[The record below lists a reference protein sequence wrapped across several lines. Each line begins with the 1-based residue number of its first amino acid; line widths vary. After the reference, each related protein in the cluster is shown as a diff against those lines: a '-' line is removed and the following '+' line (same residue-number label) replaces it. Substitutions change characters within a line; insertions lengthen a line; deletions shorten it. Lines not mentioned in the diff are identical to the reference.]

1 MNTSYNTSVQTS
13 TQVVLPELGG
23 ATTVKAL
30 NQLKKGVWVY
40 FVLLIFEGALRKWV
54 LPGLATP
61 LLLIRD
67 PVAIWLFFMAWKH
80 GFLKLN
86 FFITAMFAVSMV
98 GFFAAILLGHGN
110 FFVALFGVRTLLVH
124 FPVIFVIGSVFDR
137 EDVLKIGRFLVWLT
151 IPMTLL
157 IMLQFYSPQSAWVN
171 RGVGGD
177 MAGAGFSGALGYLRP
192 PATFSFTNGTSL
204 FFGYAACFIIY
215 FWLNQNKYISKSLL
229 VVASFSLLMSIPLSI
244 SRGLFFTIAITLGFA
259 MLAVSRKPKY
269 MGRLIIASISIITV
283 FFLLSQL
290 SLFQTASDAFV
301 ARFTSAN
308 ETEGGLKGVI
318 GDRYVGGL
326 LGAIYSSGQLPFFG
340 YGIGMGTNVGSTL
353 LVGKNQFLVAEGEW
367 GRLIGELGIVL
378 GLAAIVIRIS
388 VSVKIAI
395 ASYRRLSIGDILPW
409 MLLSF
414 CLLTLPQG
422 QWSQP
427 TGLGF
432 SIVAAGLSIA
442 STKNQAKEDTVLPP
456 QGK

>member
-1 MNTSYNTSVQTS
+1 LNTSYNTSVQTNAK
-13 TQVVLPELGG
+13 VVFPELNG
-23 ATTVKAL
+23 ATTAKAL
-30 NQLKKGVWVY
+30 NMLKKGVWVY
-40 FVLLIFEGALRKWV
+40 FVLLIFEGALRKWI

-80 GFLKLN
+80 GFLKIN
-86 FFITAMFAVSMV
+86 FFITAMFAVSV
-98 GFFAAILLGHGN
+98 IGFFAAILFGHGN
-110 FFVALFGVRTLLVH
+110 FLVALFGVRTLTVH
-124 FPVIFVIGSVFDR
+124 FPVIFVIGSIFDQD
-137 EDVLKIGRFLVWLT
+137 DVLKIGRFMVWLT
-151 IPMTLL
+151 IPMTIL
-157 IMLQFYSPQSAWVN
+157 IMFQFYSPQSAWVN
-171 RGVGGD
+171 RGIGGD
-177 MAGAGFSGALGYLRP
+177 TAGGGFSGALGYLRP

-204 FFGYAACFIIY
+204 FFGFAACFIIY
-215 FWLNQNKYISKSLL
+215 FWLGNQKQVSKPLLIS
-229 VVASFSLLMSIPLSI
+229 ASFALLMSIPLSI
-244 SRGLFFTIAITLGFA
+244 SRTLLFTIVITLGFA
-259 MLAVSRKPKY
+259 MLAVSRKPKH
-269 MGRLIIASISIITV
+269 MGRLIIAFISIITV

-290 SLFQTASDAFV
+290 SVFQTASDAFMS
-301 ARFTSAN
+301 RFTSAN

-326 LGAIYSSGQLPFFG
+326 LGAIYTSGQLPFFG

-378 GLAAIVIRIS
+378 GLAVIVIRIG

-409 MLLSF
+409 VLLSF

-427 TGLGF
+427 TSLGF
-432 SIVAAGLSIA
+432 SIVAAGFSIA

-456 QGK
+456 QEK